1 MACRS
6 RRPGCVD
13 SRWYCV
19 VTLDTIVDGTTLT
32 LCLVEELAN
41 DVAYLP
47 WQTAETVFTDHP
59 SRIDV
64 VVLDLFAVTFTD
76 STGLTALVRV
86 RELAD
91 ANSARC
97 RLRGVQP
104 RTRQVL
110 EMTGLLA
117 TFDTLS

>member
-1 MACRS
+1 MF
-6 RRPGCVD
+6 
-13 SRWYCV
+13 
-19 VTLDTIVDGTTLT
+19 TLDTILDGTTLT
-32 LCLVEELAN
+32 LCLVGELAN

-47 WQTAETVFTDHP
+47 WQTAETAFADHP

-91 ANSARC
+91 AHSARC

-104 RTRQVL
+104 RTRQLL